1 MFKTIIK
8 IITCNKPTT
17 KHQKVI
23 IKHDLQFNIYS
34 YESVDDKLSTQHIN
48 VFILKNKYIMIL

>member
-17 KHQKVI
+17 KSTKVI
-23 IKHDLQFNIYS
+23 NVINKDVIFNLYS
-34 YESVDDKLSTQHIN
+34 YESVDS
-48 VFILKNKYIMIL
+48 KYKCIYIKK